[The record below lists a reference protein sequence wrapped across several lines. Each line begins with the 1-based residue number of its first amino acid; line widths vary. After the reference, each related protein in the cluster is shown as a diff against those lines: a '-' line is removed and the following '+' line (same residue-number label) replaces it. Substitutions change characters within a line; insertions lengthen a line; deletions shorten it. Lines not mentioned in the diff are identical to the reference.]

1 MDSTTGVGGTGVES
15 RLPGEVR
22 AATLGSVGT
31 ASNRWRLDEHA
42 SAWLEMLP
50 SLPRLDQADAALL
63 EWIPERV
70 DRVLDLGTGDGRLI
84 DLVLGARSVSRAVG
98 LDFSPVMIDAA
109 RRRFADD
116 RRVEIREHDLDEP
129 LPPLG
134 PFDALVSG
142 LAIHH
147 CPDERKRELYAET
160 YRLLRPGG
168 VFLNLDHVA
177 SSTDR
182 LHESFLAAVGVA
194 PEDDDPSNILLDVE
208 TQLTWLREIGFT
220 DVDCHWKWREVA
232 LLGGVRPE

>member
-1 MDSTTGVGGTGVES
+1 M
-15 RLPGEVR
+15 
-22 AATLGSVGT
+22 GT

-50 SLPRLDQADAALL
+50 SLPHLNEADAALL

-70 DRVLDLGTGDGRLI
+70 DRFLDLGTGNGRMI
-84 DLVLGARSVSRAVG
+84 DLVLGVRPASRAVG

-116 RRVEIREHDLDEP
+116 GRVEIREHDLDEP

-134 PFDALVSG
+134 PFDAVVSG

-147 CPDERKRELYAET
+147 CPDERKRDVYAEA
-160 YRLLRPGG
+160 YGLLRPGG

-177 SSTDR
+177 SPTLR
-182 LHESFLAAVGVA
+182 LHEKFLAALDMA

-208 TQLTWLREIGFT
+208 TQLRWLREVGFT
-220 DVDCHWKWREVA
+220 DVDCYWKWREVA

>member
-1 MDSTTGVGGTGVES
+1 M
-15 RLPGEVR
+15 
-22 AATLGSVGT
+22 
-31 ASNRWRLDEHA
+31 DEHA

-50 SLPRLDQADAALL
+50 SLPHLNEADAALL

-70 DRVLDLGTGDGRLI
+70 DRFLDLGTGNGRMI
-84 DLVLGARSVSRAVG
+84 DLVLGVRPASRAVG

-116 RRVEIREHDLDEP
+116 GRVEIREHDLDEP

-134 PFDALVSG
+134 PFDAVVSG

-147 CPDERKRELYAET
+147 CPDERKRDVYAEA
-160 YRLLRPGG
+160 YGLLRPGG

-177 SSTDR
+177 SPTLR
-182 LHESFLAAVGVA
+182 LHEKFLAALDMA

-208 TQLTWLREIGFT
+208 TQLRWLREVGFT
-220 DVDCHWKWREVA
+220 DVDCYWKWREVA